1 MTSENH
7 SERPALIT
15 SSGDGE
21 TPEPEER
28 WLTLRELDSWLERP
42 MIVLS
47 LVWLAL
53 FIIEFTRGLSALG
66 QVLTTVIWAIF
77 VIDFGLRFSLAPEK
91 WSYLRHNVLTAASL
105 LLPAVR
111 VLLVGKLFRA
121 FQAARA
127 LRGLRLV
134 KVIGSLN
141 RGMGALG
148 RSFARRGF
156 GYVLALTI
164 LVVFAGAAGIY
175 AFDGDSP
182 NTGVGTYSSALW
194 WTAMLI
200 TSIGSDYFPTSA
212 EGRAL
217 CLVLS
222 IFGFAVFGYVTATL
236 ATYFVG
242 RDAEAEDAEVAG
254 QASIN
259 ALVAEVRLLREEV
272 SALRV
277 RSS

>member
-1 MTSENH
+1 
-7 SERPALIT
+7 
-15 SSGDGE
+15 
-21 TPEPEER
+21 
-28 WLTLRELDSWLERP
+28 

-47 LVWLAL
+47 MIWLAL

-66 QVLTTVIWAIF
+66 QILTWAIWAVF
-77 VIDFGLRFSLAPEK
+77 VVDFVLRFSLAPDK
-91 WSYLRHNVLTAASL
+91 WNYLKHNVLTAASL

-111 VLLVGKLFRA
+111 VLLVARLFRA

-148 RSFARRGF
+148 RSFSRRGF
-156 GYVLALTI
+156 GYVFALT
-164 LVVFAGAAGIY
+164 VVVTFAGAAGIY

-182 NTGVGTYSSALW
+182 NTGVGTYPSALW

-217 CLVLS
+217 CLVLA
-222 IFGFAVFGYVTATL
+222 IFGFAVFGYVTAAL

-242 RDAEAEDAEVAG
+242 RDAESSDAEVAG
-254 QASIN
+254 QDSIN

-272 SALRV
+272 RTLRATPQ
-277 RSS
+277 

>member
-1 MTSENH
+1 MMSDHDTVGQ
-7 SERPALIT
+7 R
-15 SSGDGE
+15 GDVNNDE
-21 TPEPEER
+21 SWLPEPEER
-28 WLTLRELDSWLERP
+28 WLTLRELETWLERP

-47 LVWLAL
+47 LIWLAL
-53 FIIEFTRGLSALG
+53 FIIEFTRGLSPLG
-66 QVLTTVIWAIF
+66 QTLTWAIWGIF
-77 VIDFGLRFSLAPEK
+77 VVDFVLRFSLAPDK

-105 LLPAVR
+105 LLPAMR
-111 VLLVGKLFRA
+111 VLLVGRLFRA

-127 LRGLRLV
+127 VRGLRLV

-141 RGMGALG
+141 RGMSALG

-156 GYVLALTI
+156 GYVLALTVI
-164 LVVFAGAAGIY
+164 VTFAGAAGIY
-175 AFDGDSP
+175 AFDGNSPDS
-182 NTGVGTYSSALW
+182 GVGTYPSALW

-217 CLVLS
+217 CLVLA
-222 IFGFAVFGYVTATL
+222 IFGFAVFGYVTAAL

-242 RDAEAEDAEVAG
+242 RDADSKDAELAG
-254 QASIN
+254 QDSIN

-272 SALRV
+272 RSLRAT
-277 RSS
+277 R